1 MTHKQFLACLGLFYL
16 GTTLQAQEISITET
30 NADRLV
36 EICILGPETVP
47 DDHRAL
53 VDFDRDVVLQISS
66 YRRDYTP
73 RNNKEGWQ
81 PYTPD
86 VEVSL
91 IDQYP
96 SPERKLV
103 PARKVALYDHE
114 FLAVFQK
121 DGKFFGGSK
130 EVILHAQDSGF
141 ERYEF
146 LFHYSGSDLF
156 GETPPAEPCRR
167 ENNANNRIDVVVLNS
182 LIQVDKQIAESL
194 GLERNVGFRIAS
206 YKRSY
211 TPRNDKEE
219 WRPAGEIGTVKLVD
233 RHPDAKL
240 SQDPAREIR
249 ISGHEVAVAF
259 PKDFVP
265 DSLPPLEELI
275 LDLKVDLG
283 LFQSY
288 HYLLHYDLGDS
299 GMIKANSETVSV
311 QGLEEQPELLAVPD
325 QERGE
330 VQNHSQEEQ
339 PAVYTGPAVTYPQ
352 IVQRT
357 TPSYTD
363 EAIKSKVQGIIILQ
377 AVVRKDGTL
386 YNVKVLRGLG
396 YGLEERAIE
405 EVSKNWRFRPGT
417 RGGKPVEVLVTMEI
431 QFNLR

>member
-30 NADRLV
+30 NANRLV
-36 EICILGPETVP
+36 EICILTPETVP
-47 DDHRAL
+47 DEHRAL

-66 YRRDYTP
+66 YRRDHFP

-86 VEVSL
+86 IEVSL
-91 IDQYP
+91 IDHYP

-103 PARKVALYDHE
+103 PAKKLVLDDHQS
-114 FLAVFQK
+114 LAVFQK
-121 DGKFFGGSK
+121 DGNFFGGSK
-130 EVILHAQDSGF
+130 EIILRAQDRGF
-141 ERYEF
+141 DQYEF

-182 LIQVDKQIAESL
+182 LIQVDKQIAQSL

-206 YKRSY
+206 YTRSY
-211 TPRNDKEE
+211 RPRNDKEE
-219 WRPAGEIGTVKLVD
+219 WQPAGKIGTLKLVD

-249 ISGHEVAVAF
+249 ISDHEIALAF

-265 DSLPPLEELI
+265 DSLPTLEELI
-275 LDLKVDLG
+275 LDLNVD
-283 LFQSY
+283 SY
-288 HYLLHYDLGDS
+288 HYLLHYDLGDL
-299 GMIKANSETVSV
+299 GIIKVSSKTLPV
-311 QGLEEQPELLAVPD
+311 QGL
-325 QERGE
+325 
-330 VQNHSQEEQ
+330 EEQ
-339 PAVYTGPAVTYPQ
+339 PAVYTGPAVTMPQ
-352 IVQRT
+352 LLHQT
-357 TPSYTD
+357 TPSYTE
-363 EAIKSKVQGIIILQ
+363 EAIEAKVQGIVILQ
-377 AVVRKDGTL
+377 AVIRKDGT
-386 YNVKVLRGLG
+386 VDSFKVLRGMG
-396 YGLEERAIE
+396 YGMEERAIQ

-417 RGGKPVEVLVTMEI
+417 REGKPVDVTATIEV